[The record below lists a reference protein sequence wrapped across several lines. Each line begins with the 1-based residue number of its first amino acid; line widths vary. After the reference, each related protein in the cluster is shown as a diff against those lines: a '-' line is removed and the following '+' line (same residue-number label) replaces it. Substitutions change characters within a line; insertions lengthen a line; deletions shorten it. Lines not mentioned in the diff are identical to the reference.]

1 MYLHFPMFFLGGGA
15 FRVFYG
21 TNISLKRSILMFD
34 LPTSTWHHL
43 ASKIQRKQQPGFF
56 GCPASWPC
64 LPGVCPTEAIGFAR
78 AARGEGCHLL
88 KSMELT
94 PDFQKFIECSAW
106 KFFKALEG
114 KCDRFF
120 VTLFRK
126 LSLRCLRRVTCWWE
140 KNLAL
145 WKWPGCRVLS
155 IHKEHFQTHM
165 HKEEI
170 S

>member
-1 MYLHFPMFFLGGGA
+1 MYLHFSMFFLGGGA
-15 FRVFYG
+15 FRVLYG
-21 TNISLKRSILMFD
+21 THISLKRSILMFD

-56 GCPASWPC
+56 F
-64 LPGVCPTEAIGFAR
+64 GVRHLGHVCQAFAQR
-78 AARGEGCHLL
+78 KLSALLGQLRGEGCHLL

-94 PDFQKFIECSAW
+94 SDFQKFIEFSAW

-126 LSLRCLRRVTCWWE
+126 LSLRFLRRVTCWW
-140 KNLAL
+140 KNMAS
-145 WKWPGCRVLS
+145 WKWPGCRALS
-155 IHKEHFQTHM
+155 IHKEQFPNTHA
-165 HKEEI
+165 
-170 S
+170 